1 MIGSMV
7 MTENHLTKKIP
18 TPESIGMRSYAI
30 DSHYVQRYIIAEG
43 SVAIEGDIGLH
54 LKAT

>member
-1 MIGSMV
+1 MIGSMA

-18 TPESIGMRSYAI
+18 PPESIGMRSYTI

>member
-1 MIGSMV
+1 MA

-18 TPESIGMRSYAI
+18 PPESIGMRSYAI
-30 DSHYVQRYIIAEG
+30 DSHYVRRYIIGEG
-43 SVAIEGDIGLH
+43 AVANEGDIGLH